1 VARRTP
7 TTPTAI
13 EPLPLLPC
21 PFFSPHSHGES
32 IVSPSKDETLKKDGR
47 PGGSRRRKGD
57 ETSRE
62 AAVVVAVA
70 VAAAAVRMT
79 HVKRGG
85 KRETCRRHTM
95 QVTARAPH
103 RPCLISF
110 VPGVSSAFFP
120 MTARQ
125 PWCGSAWLGSSRLVS
140 SRVVSALCR
149 TEIAQMETSVSFS
162 LRSPV
167 TLFAFSL
174 FLSLLPR
181 FFLFSVLS
189 FSLPLYLS
197 HFLFI

>member
-1 VARRTP
+1 MV
-7 TTPTAI
+7 
-13 EPLPLLPC
+13 
-21 PFFSPHSHGES
+21 
-32 IVSPSKDETLKKDGR
+32 
-47 PGGSRRRKGD
+47 
-57 ETSRE
+57 
-62 AAVVVAVA
+62 AAVV
-70 VAAAAVRMT
+70 AAVRMT
-79 HVKRGG
+79 HVERGG

-167 TLFAFSL
+167 TLLAPS
-174 FLSLLPR
+174 LSLILPR
-181 FFLFSVLS
+181 SFLFSVLS
-189 FSLPLYLS
+189 PFISVAFLAHLKVRVLDSYFTSLLMSLRVKFATSLRIYAKYQA
-197 HFLFI
+197 

>member
-1 VARRTP
+1 
-7 TTPTAI
+7 
-13 EPLPLLPC
+13 
-21 PFFSPHSHGES
+21 
-32 IVSPSKDETLKKDGR
+32 
-47 PGGSRRRKGD
+47 
-57 ETSRE
+57 
-62 AAVVVAVA
+62 
-70 VAAAAVRMT
+70 MT
-79 HVKRGG
+79 HVERSGG
-85 KRETCRRHTM
+85 ERETCRRHTM

-167 TLFAFSL
+167 TPLALSLSL
-174 FLSLLPR
+174 FHSFTLSLTLILPR
-181 FFLFSVLS
+181 SFLFSVLS
-189 FSLPLYLS
+189 PFISVAFLAHLKVHVLDSYFTSLLMSLRVKFATSLRIYAKCQ
-197 HFLFI
+197 I

>member
-1 VARRTP
+1 
-7 TTPTAI
+7 
-13 EPLPLLPC
+13 
-21 PFFSPHSHGES
+21 
-32 IVSPSKDETLKKDGR
+32 
-47 PGGSRRRKGD
+47 
-57 ETSRE
+57 
-62 AAVVVAVA
+62 
-70 VAAAAVRMT
+70 
-79 HVKRGG
+79 
-85 KRETCRRHTM
+85 M

-167 TLFAFSL
+167 TLLAFSL
-174 FLSLLPR
+174 SLFLLHPSSSSFPPLPRSFSLSLL
-181 FFLFSVLS
+181 SVALLAHLKARVLDS
-189 FSLPLYLS
+189 YFTSLLMRLRVKFATS
-197 HFLFI
+197 L

>member
-1 VARRTP
+1 MK
-7 TTPTAI
+7 
-13 EPLPLLPC
+13 EDK
-21 PFFSPHSHGES
+21 S
-32 IVSPSKDETLKKDGR
+32 
-47 PGGSRRRKGD
+47 SRREGD
-57 ETSRE
+57 ENSRRSCGGGG
-62 AAVVVAVA
+62 ADDA
-70 VAAAAVRMT
+70 
-79 HVKRGG
+79 RGTRG

-167 TLFAFSL
+167 TLLAFSL
-174 FLSLLPR
+174 SLSFSSSSSRFL
-181 FFLFSVLS
+181 LFSVLS
-189 FSLPLYLS
+189 SFICRVSCSFKGRVLDSYFTSLLMLLRVKFATSWRIYAKCQT
-197 HFLFI
+197 